1 MEQTDLRKYDNSWY
15 QPGGKLKILLWY
27 ILSRIFIDTSI
38 PFPYGIKRAVLKL
51 FGAKI
56 GKRVVFK
63 QRVLIKYPW
72 FLEIGDETWV
82 GENVWIDNLTNVT
95 IGKNCCL
102 SQGSMLLTGNHDFK
116 KNTFDLITKEISL
129 EDGSWIGA
137 KATVCPG
144 VTSHS
149 HAVLSVGSVA
159 TKDLKPYSIYQG
171 NPAIFKTER
180 AFLTIE

>member
-1 MEQTDLRKYDNSWY
+1 MGKTDLSKYNNSWY
-15 QPGGKLKILLWY
+15 KPGSKLKVLIWY
-27 ILSRIFIDTSI
+27 ILSRLFIDTSI
-38 PFPYGIKRAVLKL
+38 PFPYGLKRSVLRL
-51 FGAKI
+51 FGAKV

-63 QRVLIKYPW
+63 QRVVIKYPW
-72 FLEIGDETWV
+72 FLTIGDETWI

-102 SQGSMLLTGNHDFK
+102 SQGSMLLTGNHNFK
-116 KNTFDLITKEISL
+116 KSTFDLVLKPIIL

-144 VTSHS
+144 VTVYS

-159 TKDLKPYSIYQG
+159 TTDLQANGIYQG
-171 NPAIFKTER
+171 NPAVNKTPR
-180 AFLTIE
+180 LIN

>member
-1 MEQTDLRKYDNSWY
+1 MGKTDLSKYNNSWY
-15 QPGGKLKILLWY
+15 KPGSKLKVLIWY
-27 ILSRIFIDTSI
+27 ILSRLFIDTSI
-38 PFPYGIKRAVLKL
+38 PFPYGLKRSVLRL
-51 FGAKI
+51 FGAKV

-63 QRVLIKYPW
+63 QRVVIKYPW
-72 FLEIGDETWV
+72 FLTIGDETWI

-102 SQGSMLLTGNHDFK
+102 SQGSMLLTGNHNFK
-116 KNTFDLITKEISL
+116 KSTFDLVLKPIIL

-144 VTSHS
+144 VTVYS

-159 TKDLKPYSIYQG
+159 TTDLQANGIYQG
-171 NPAIFKTER
+171 NPAVNKTQR
-180 AFLTIE
+180 LIN